1 MTTAVA
7 KKKTAAEV
15 AADERKKRTASEQLL
30 LRYARLSPEEI
41 EDKTGI
47 PAHEAMSRLA
57 DILRTR
63 DWMTDRME
71 ERLLLIEMSDLIT
84 DVRDRMDSA
93 APEFFADIANV
104 ALRGYEAVSKRLD
117 ARRKL
122 TEDDIAEISRAQG
135 EMMMEAIRLAVDMTV
150 EYMSEVHPD
159 LEIEDDL
166 RAGFA
171 RSLPKS
177 WEAVKNN
184 VRE

>member
-1 MTTAVA
+1 MTTALEKRKIA
-7 KKKTAAEV
+7 EAEAAE
-15 AADERKKRTASEQLL
+15 ARRKRTASEQLL

-41 EDKTGI
+41 QDKTGI

-57 DILRTR
+57 EILRTR

-71 ERLLLIEMSDLIT
+71 ERLLLIEMSDLIS

-122 TEDDIAEISRAQG
+122 TEEDIAEISRAQG
-135 EMMMEAIRLAVDMTV
+135 EMMMEAIRIAIDKTV
-150 EYMSEVHPD
+150 EYMAEVHPD
-159 LEIEDDL
+159 LELEDDL
-166 RAGFA
+166 RGGFA
-171 RSLPKS
+171 KALP
-177 WEAVKNN
+177 EAWNLVKNS